1 MQTKYQTVNQM
12 MKYAFIGFVEKNI
25 VKVCSV
31 ITNMKKD
38 TYILFQSSY
47 ILFSFWKLKFVF
59 TNLSVGIS

>member
-1 MQTKYQTVNQM
+1 MQSKYQTVNQI
-12 MKYAFIGFVEKNI
+12 MKCAFIVFVEKSI
-25 VKVCSV
+25 EKVCNI
-31 ITNMKKD
+31 ITNMKRD

>member
-12 MKYAFIGFVEKNI
+12 MQYAFIVFVLKSI

-31 ITNMKKD
+31 ITNMKTD

>member
-1 MQTKYQTVNQM
+1 MQTKYQTVNEI
-12 MKYAFIGFVEKNI
+12 MKYAFIVFVEKSIAN
-25 VKVCSV
+25 VCSV

-59 TNLSVGIS
+59 TYLSVGIS